1 MPGTP
6 ITFTTYQLT
15 VEVDEREAPGM
26 QPIVDAVADML
37 EARGV
42 VEQQYN
48 VTVHGPPEARLV
60 MTERQPGT

>member
-1 MPGTP
+1 MTTP
-6 ITFTTYQLT
+6 ITFTTYELT

-37 EARGV
+37 EARGI

-48 VTVHGPPEARLV
+48 VVVHGPAECRIVL
-60 MTERQPGT
+60 TGHF